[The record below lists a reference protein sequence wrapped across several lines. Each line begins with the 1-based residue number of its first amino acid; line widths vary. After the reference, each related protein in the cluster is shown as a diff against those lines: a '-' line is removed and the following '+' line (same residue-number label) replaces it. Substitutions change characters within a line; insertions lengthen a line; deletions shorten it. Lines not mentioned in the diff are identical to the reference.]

1 MKDDVAQPD
10 PFQAY
15 VDRIAPEF
23 RPLFDRIDGLTRAL
37 HPEATA
43 GISYGMPTY
52 WVGKRRLNVGVWKH
66 GVSVYGWKKNSPSTF
81 IAQHPELVTST
92 GTIRVTPD
100 AGAALSDDE
109 IGEVIK
115 SSLGT

>member
-15 VDRIAPEF
+15 VDGIAPEF

-52 WVGKRRLNVGVWKH
+52 WVGNRRLNVGVWKH
-66 GVSVYGWKKNSPSTF
+66 GVSVYGWKKHSPSTF

-92 GTIRVTPD
+92 GTIRLTPD